1 MIPAG
6 IRPDLFHSAAL
17 LPNEIRIPTKN
28 MLDSEECNSRVNAGP
43 SEQLKHRPSKLQVAL
58 EAHVLWIR
66 WTEKI
71 ISSVK
76 RFCRGRPQ
84 RIKLTNVSNRTVYF
98 PAQNNIAVLVPAG
111 DLPRGDG
118 CVRLDSMKYQD
129 WQGLAYEGCRDPDMF
144 QRECELY
151 AQFLVGYS
159 AAVSGATGLSGST
172 TNNDEASTRLA
183 ERLSRSVNVRRMLGE
198 DHGWA

>member
-1 MIPAG
+1 MVYEFEMWVMAHNAGVDVVLGTDFMIPAG

-17 LPNEIRIPTKN
+17 LPNEIRIPLVKTKN
-28 MLDSEECNSRVNAGP
+28 MLD
-43 SEQLKHRPSKLQVAL
+43 K
-58 EAHVLWIR
+58 
-66 WTEKI
+66 KI

-98 PAQNNIAVLVPAG
+98 PAQNDIAVLVPAG